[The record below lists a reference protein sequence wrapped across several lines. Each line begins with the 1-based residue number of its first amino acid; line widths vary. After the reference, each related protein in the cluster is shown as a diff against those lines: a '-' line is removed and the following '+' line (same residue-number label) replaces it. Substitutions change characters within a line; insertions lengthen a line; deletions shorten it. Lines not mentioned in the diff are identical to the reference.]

1 MLNMLTFAMSSRDQD
16 VIALEWIR
24 WLMLILGYLQLSKLY
39 WP

>member
-1 MLNMLTFAMSSRDQD
+1 MLSLLTFAMSSRQQD
-16 VIALEWIR
+16 AIALEWIR